1 MSALLLATVFGA
13 RREACVASDSQMMMS
28 TIRNVT
34 KVLNYASV
42 LLKKCLL
49 SADHL
54 LAVKSLREGSKRG
67 IEDTS
72 TKAEDKME
80 G

>member
-1 MSALLLATVFGA
+1 MLDIT
-13 RREACVASDSQMMMS
+13 R
-28 TIRNVT
+28 
-34 KVLNYASV
+34 
-42 LLKKCLL
+42 KKYLL

-54 LAVKSLREGSKRG
+54 LAVKCLRKSSKRG